1 MIVDARSLRDLF
13 QGFSTSF
20 NKGIG
25 AAPSKWDKIAMK
37 IPSSAAG
44 NNYSWLTDFPG
55 IREWIGD
62 RIVHSLSAARYVVDN
77 KEFELTVSVKRKD
90 IEDDQYGIYG
100 KRFEGI
106 GYETAMHP
114 DDLVFSLLAQGDKT
128 KCFDG
133 QYFFDTDH
141 PSYDAE
147 GKEISA
153 SNFTAGAGPAWYLI
167 DGSKPLM
174 PMIYQER
181 QPFLFE
187 QITNNEDS
195 YVFLKGEYLYG
206 TRGRSNA
213 GFGLW
218 QLAYGSKAELTVEN
232 FVAAKVAMAS
242 YRRASGKKLGI
253 TPTHLV
259 VPTELEEKARQIINA
274 TLINGGESNVWAG
287 SVELVV
293 PPFL

>member
-1 MIVDARSLRDLF
+1 MIIDASSLRDLF
-13 QGFSTSF
+13 TGFSTSF

-25 AAPSKWDKIAMK
+25 AAPSRWDKVAMK
-37 IPSSAAG
+37 VPSSAAG

-55 IREWIGD
+55 IREWVGD
-62 RIVHSLSAARYVVDN
+62 RIVHSLSAARYVVEN
-77 KEFELTVSVKRKD
+77 KEFELTVGVRRKD

-114 DDLVFSLLAQGDKT
+114 DDLVFSLLGQGT
-128 KCFDG
+128 VTRCFDG
-133 QYFFDTDH
+133 QYFFDPDH
-141 PSYDAE
+141 PNYDE
-147 GKEISA
+147 QGKEISA
-153 SNFTAGAGPAWYLI
+153 SNFTAGDGPAWYLV

-181 QPFLFE
+181 QPFVFE

-195 YVFLKGEYLYG
+195 YVFMKGEYLYG

-218 QLAYGSKAELTVEN
+218 QLAYCSRAELTSAN

-242 YRRASGKKLGI
+242 YRRSSGKTLGI
-253 TPTHLV
+253 APTHMV
-259 VPTELEEKARQIINA
+259 VPPVLEEKARQLLNA

-287 SVELVV
+287 SVELIVT
-293 PPFL
+293 PYL